1 MELIVGEIDEVGGE
15 PIVADEFDGGAG
27 FDFGFFCKGRG
38 PAEDLAEGEG
48 ERCGGIG
55 DGPEDFLFGGIE
67 FLEGAVEASAVGEV
81 EELAEFVL
89 GGGSGAIDDQAPAW
103 DDHGTATNDAA
114 VAALDLDLDL
124 GLDWGLDWGLGVG
137 WDLGWGGEREDGEG
151 EGESE
156 PSEGDHRS

>member
-27 FDFGFFCKGRG
+27 FDFGFFGGGRG

-55 DGPEDFLFGGIE
+55 DGPEDLLFGGIE

-81 EELAEFVL
+81 EELTEFVL
-89 GGGSGAIDDQAPAW
+89 GGGIGSGAIDDQAVTAL
-103 DDHGTATNDAA
+103 DDHGTAPNDAA
-114 VAALDLDLDL
+114 AAGWDLDLDL
-124 GLDWGLDWGLGVG
+124 GLGWGLG
-137 WDLGWGGEREDGEG
+137 LGLGVEREDGEG
-151 EGESE
+151 EGEGE
-156 PSEGDHRS
+156 LGEGDHRS